1 MVPNGAKHLTGPILE
16 FKGSAHYLWKGH
28 PNLVTLDLFLQNRR
42 QSKVLATININWFPS
57 CTNFYGMLYFL
68 QFIVS
73 SWRFLEFLV
82 IVGETFRTFTFFSF
96 SKKLT
101 KIPLPKWKIHKKNL
115 KKIFKSLPTMVGP
128 RRKFWFLEHLKY
140 LFHHFENT
148 SISGKLT

>member
-82 IVGETFRTFTFFSF
+82 IVGEIFRTFTFFLFPRNLQRYHCQSEK
-96 SKKLT
+96 STKRIKK
-101 KIPLPKWKIHKKNL
+101 
-115 KKIFKSLPTMVGP
+115 KSLKVCPTWLG
-128 RRKFWFLEHLKY
+128 RE
-140 LFHHFENT
+140 ENFDF
-148 SISGKLT
+148 